1 MGPANQSLR
10 ACVHRAQRRC
20 DWGRLSRKITHSKC
34 ACACGH
40 ERAVT
45 RMRML
50 GGRLTLHLGVFW
62 SSSTLAAMTVQSSR
76 GIVTSDHTQRPCL
89 AIKGTTAATPR
100 CWASQ
105 HSHTVLWFVLY
116 SQVGGVDALSK
127 ERAVSCGAD
136 RTARLWKIRDES
148 HLVFRAS
155 KTSNVMDCVKMVRN
169 RC

>member
-1 MGPANQSLR
+1 MGPANQPLR

-34 ACACGH
+34 ACLWARGEVSHAC
-40 ERAVT
+40 ACW
-45 RMRML
+45 
-50 GGRLTLHLGVFW
+50 GRLTLHLGVFW
-62 SSSTLAAMTVQSSR
+62 RSSTLAAMTVQSSR
-76 GIVTSDHTQRPCL
+76 GIATSDHTQRPCL
-89 AIKGTTAATPR
+89 AIKGATAATPR

-105 HSHTVLWFVLY
+105 YSHTVLWFVLY

-155 KTSNVMDCVKMVRN
+155 KTSNVMDCVKMVRH
-169 RC
+169 R